1 LFGVVDFRM
10 QLKNTQWYLAATK
23 PKEEKRALE
32 NLQLQDIEAFLP
44 LMQVEKMRRGKRVQI
59 EETLFPGYIFIH
71 LSDESDKVGKIRST
85 RGIRDWIR
93 FEGKPAK
100 VPVQI
105 IDLLKTSEQS
115 EQPNENL
122 PKPGDK
128 IEIKSGP
135 FANLQAIYQSTDG
148 LERSILLLDFLGK
161 QQTLSIENINI
172 EKC

>member
-1 LFGVVDFRM
+1 M

-44 LMQVEKMRRGKRVQI
+44 LIEVERMRRGKRVKS
-59 EETLFPGYIFIH
+59 EEAMFPGYIFIH
-71 LSDESDKVGKIRST
+71 LTDESDKVSKIRST

-93 FEGKPAK
+93 FEGKPAN
-100 VPVQI
+100 VSLHI
-105 IDLLKTSEQS
+105 IDLLKNSAQS
-115 EQPNENL
+115 KQTNENL

-135 FANLQAIYQSTDG
+135 FANLHAIFQCPDG
-148 LERSILLLDFLGK
+148 LKRSILLLDFLGK